1 MVSNAHV
8 HQLTVSL
15 LSGMKNKDK
24 TKLSSCNIKIQF
36 LYFALRETVINAA
49 CSFEFITH
57 VKEKEEVRQV
67 LQCCS

>member
-36 LYFALRETVINAA
+36 LYFALREIVINAA
-49 CSFEFITH
+49 CSFEFFI
-57 VKEKEEVRQV
+57 KEKEEVRQV
-67 LQCCS
+67 VQCCS